1 MSEKL
6 KRARTKLV
14 LSHPFFGCMLL
25 SCRMIETNQVPTAAT
40 DGRDLYYNS
49 AFIGKLKH
57 EELMGLLAHEVMHK
71 VFMHAFRRKSRN
83 SKLWNIACD
92 YAINLILSDENFILP
107 EGGLLD
113 EKYREMSADVIYNK
127 ILEEAMDNASG
138 KRKQEG
144 NGGDGDGEGQEAAI
158 EIYLDSL
165 DEVPDHLKEKAQQLT
180 PAEQH
185 ELESDIKTQIAQAAQ
200 QAKQAGKL
208 PGAISALVGELLKPK
223 VDWKKALR
231 DFIQQTAKTDYTFR
245 RPNRRTLVHDLYLPS
260 MTGDEMPN
268 IVIAFDTSGSIY
280 GAQKTTAVFVS
291 EINSIIEDCCPA
303 KVDVVYADSMVCHT
317 QELDKHETL
326 VPELE
331 GGGGTAFSNTFKWI
345 DNLDEKP
352 AAILYFTDLYVS
364 DFGQT
369 DIPTLWCC
377 YDNKE
382 PGEVPFGT
390 VVIIDED

>member
-1 MSEKL
+1 MSVKL
-6 KRARTKLV
+6 QRAKTKLV

-25 SCRMIETNQVPTAAT
+25 SCRMIETDQVPTAAT
-40 DGRDLYYNS
+40 DGRDLYYNPK
-49 AFIGKLKH
+49 FISSLKY
-57 EELMGLLAHEVMHK
+57 EEVMGLLAHEVMHK

-83 SKLWNIACD
+83 PKLWNIACD
-92 YAINLILSDENFILP
+92 YAINLILKDEDFILP

-113 EKYREMSADVIYNK
+113 KQYAGMTSDEIYNK
-127 ILEEAMDNASG
+127 ILEEAMDKAANGQSD
-138 KRKQEG
+138 
-144 NGGDGDGEGQEAAI
+144 NGGGGGSSQEEAI
-158 EIYLDSL
+158 EIYLGGL
-165 DEVPDHLKEKAQQLT
+165 DEIPDHLKEKAQALT

-208 PGAISALVGELLKPK
+208 PASVSQLVGELLKPK
-223 VDWKKALR
+223 VDWKKQLR

-280 GAQKTTAVFVS
+280 GAKKTTAAFVT

-303 KVDVVYADSMVCHT
+303 KVDVVYADAAVCHT
-317 QELDKHETL
+317 QELAKHETL
-326 VPELE
+326 IPELK
-331 GGGGTAFSNTFKWI
+331 GGGGTAFSETFRWI

-364 DFGQT
+364 DYGNT

-377 YDNKE
+377 YDNSSPPE
-382 PGEVPFGT
+382 PPFGT
-390 VVIIDED
+390 VVIIDEED